1 MEILNNLVDQGELL
15 SERLQK
21 KLEKVNNLIEINL
34 PFPSNYE
41 LILNYIKKHPYL
53 KNNNNLN
60 KSYELVQP
68 ISDERKT
75 KKKIKIT
82 PIMRSK
88 LLSIRED
95 IDIETNK
102 DDVLKKNLI
111 KSSSLPYIIKQ
122 NSIKNNNTN
131 NNDKSINLKSSEVN
145 STNAEQKSESVF
157 ITSKQ

>member
-1 MEILNNLVDQGELL
+1 
-15 SERLQK
+15 
-21 KLEKVNNLIEINL
+21 
-34 PFPSNYE
+34 
-41 LILNYIKKHPYL
+41 
-53 KNNNNLN
+53 
-60 KSYELVQP
+60 
-68 ISDERKT
+68 
-75 KKKIKIT
+75 
-82 PIMRSK
+82 MRSK

-122 NSIKNNNTN
+122 NSIKNNNN
-131 NNDKSINLKSSEVN
+131 NNIDKSINLKSSEIN